1 VPKFKVP
8 KFKVPLVKLRSLSPA
23 VLSANK
29 KPTSGELDQRD
40 MRAIIITKP
49 GGPEVLQLVE
59 AEVPGVGE
67 REIRVRVHATA
78 VNRADILQ
86 RRGNYPVP
94 PGAPA
99 DIPGLEYAGTV
110 EALGPGATRWQVG
123 DRVMG
128 LVGGGSYA
136 EFVRVHEDEALRV
149 PEKLSLEEA
158 AAVPEAFLT
167 AHDALFTLMQ
177 LEPGETVVIHAAA
190 SGVGTAAVQLAHA
203 AKARVIGTSRTQD
216 KLRRIEHLGLDV
228 AIDTTKQDF
237 AGVVQHFTAGQG
249 AAGVIDLVG
258 GPYLA
263 GNIRCLAVKGRL
275 IIVGLTAGSSAELDM
290 RAVLRN
296 RLTVIGTVMRARS
309 LEEKIAVA
317 RAFAATAWPM
327 LDDGELVPVIDRVL
341 PLEQAQ
347 ESHRIVEANQTVGK
361 VVLTV

>member
-1 VPKFKVP
+1 
-8 KFKVPLVKLRSLSPA
+8 
-23 VLSANK
+23 
-29 KPTSGELDQRD
+29 
-40 MRAIIITKP
+40 MRAVIITKP

-59 AEVPGVGE
+59 AEPPAAGE

-110 EALGPGATRWQVG
+110 EAVGPGASRWQIG

-167 AHDALFTLMQ
+167 AHDALFTLMH

-203 AKARVIGTSRTQD
+203 AQARVIGTSRTAS
-216 KLRRIEHLGLDV
+216 KLRRIEDLGLDLG
-228 AIDTTKQDF
+228 IDTSKQDF
-237 AGVVQHFTAGQG
+237 AAVVRHFTAGRG
-249 AAGVIDLVG
+249 VDGVIDLVG
-258 GPYLA
+258 GPYLS
-263 GNIRCLAVKGRL
+263 GNIRCLATKGRL
-275 IIVGLTAGSSAELDM
+275 IIVGLTAGASAELDM

-296 RLTVIGTVMRARS
+296 RLSVIGTVMRARS

-317 RAFAATAWPM
+317 HAFGATAWPM
-327 LDDGELVPVIDRVL
+327 LDDGEVVPVIDRVL
-341 PLEQAQ
+341 PLEQVQ
-347 ESHRIVEANQTVGK
+347 EAHKIVESNETVGK
-361 VVLTV
+361 VVLTILS